1 MVYYPKDTE
10 AVDMWEAY
18 KARAEANDVKARMKR
33 ELVQELEGAGVRVLR
48 SNVTTC
54 YSGVCLV

>member
-1 MVYYPKDTE
+1 MFSVK

-18 KARAEANDVKARMKR
+18 KAWAEANDVKARTKR
-33 ELVQELEGAGVRVLR
+33 ELAQELEGAGVRVLKN
-48 SNVTTC
+48 SNMV